1 MRKRRKRTIITAEQ
15 LEKLEKTFKQEQW
28 PNKLRKERLAFELGS
43 SEQFVSI
50 WFQNKRARVKREE
63 ELAKMQL
70 TDKCFMIS
78 ETQKNV
84 NDFNA
89 DHEKTSSMTAMSA
102 ANDMASMSDDSISE
116 SVTTSEQFEK
126 NGNDELAPE
135 LAAPQAHVI
144 DIKPTVSQEDNTS
157 VGVTTSD
164 QELLTSTSSTSST
177 FHASSPVPAV
187 TYANKDKV
195 VTNLLHGIVLLS
207 LSTINLICVWI
218 CDYRHKSITA
228 YAVKFTTMGMGHGH
242 A

>member
-1 MRKRRKRTIITAEQ
+1 MSLPRQHSTEARIRKRRKRTIITAEQ

-70 TDKCFMIS
+70 TDKCFLIS

-84 NDFNA
+84 DDFNA
-89 DHEKTSSMTAMSA
+89 DHEKTSSMTTLSA

-126 NGNDELAPE
+126 NGSDELAPE
-135 LAAPQAHVI
+135 VVAAQAHVI
-144 DIKPTVSQEDNTS
+144 DIKPTVSQEDNTG

-195 VTNLLHGIVLLS
+195 VSNLLHAYGIVLYGIVLLS
-207 LSTINLICVWI
+207 LSSTNFICV
-218 CDYRHKSITA
+218 
-228 YAVKFTTMGMGHGH
+228 
-242 A
+242 